1 MRCLQE
7 DCQIDSRSLVV
18 SFALVINPDERIT
31 MLKSLIAGSL
41 LLTGVAQA
49 QQDFSS
55 VTIRSE
61 QVAEGI
67 YMLQG
72 SGGNIGLSFGEDGA
86 FLIDD
91 QYAPLSDK
99 IMAAVKEL
107 TDGEIR
113 FVINTHW
120 HGDHTGG
127 NENFGNSGAV
137 IVAHDNVH
145 QRMSTDQ
152 VMAFFGREVPAA
164 PDAALPVLTF
174 NDRVTLRLNGD
185 DVSAIH
191 TPHAHTDGDAIIH
204 FSKANVL
211 HMGDVFFNIGYPFI
225 DVDSGGGIHGLIDA
239 VNKGLMLANDT
250 TKVIP
255 GHGPLTDRAG
265 LIAYR
270 DLLVTLRDSVL
281 ALKAQGKSLEETIA
295 IKPTAALDEKNG
307 QAFIKADQIVT
318 FIFNSPEQMAD
329 KPRSH

>member
-1 MRCLQE
+1 MIR
-7 DCQIDSRSLVV
+7 
-18 SFALVINPDERIT
+18 T
-31 MLKSLIAGSL
+31 LIAGSL
-41 LLTGVAQA
+41 LIAAAAQA
-49 QQDFSS
+49 QQDFSA
-55 VTIRSE
+55 VTIRAE
-61 QVAEGI
+61 QVAEGL

-91 QYAPLSDK
+91 QYAPLSEK
-99 IMAAVKEL
+99 ITAAVREL

-145 QRMSTDQ
+145 KRMSTEQ
-152 VMAFFGREVPAA
+152 VMAFFNSTVPAA

-204 FSKANVL
+204 FRQANVL
-211 HMGDVFFNIGYPFI
+211 HMGDTFFNIGYPFI
-225 DVDSGGGIHGLIDA
+225 DVDSGGGIHGLIRA
-239 VNKGLMLANDT
+239 VNKGLMLADENT
-250 TKVIP
+250 RVIP

-265 LIAYR
+265 LMAYR
-270 DLLVTLRDSVL
+270 DMLVTARDAVL
-281 ALKAQGKSLEETIA
+281 ALKTAGKSLEETIA
-295 IKPTAALDEKNG
+295 AKPTAALDAENG
-307 QAFIKADQIVT
+307 QAFIKPDQIVT
-318 FIFNSPEQMAD
+318 FIYNSPESMSH
-329 KPRSH
+329 KPHRHE